1 MPYNIG
7 ETLKKYRSASG
18 ITVKQISEI
27 LTQKGF
33 KASEKTIYSRES
45 GNSSPSPDAL
55 LVMCKAYGINDVLTA
70 FGYDG
75 YNEDGSLQLDM
86 SEINMIEK
94 YRNLDDYGRQHV
106 DELLNWEEDRVKAL
120 THNEKLMSQQAQ
132 YIAELEKLASMDCIP
147 MEPCRAVCFYQTYPS
162 PATGKVMWDD
172 IKIDNTEIPDND
184 ENKEGDYLITM
195 DDDSMA
201 PLFWRTD
208 ILLVKETN
216 KIELGEIG
224 VFTLNGVCY
233 IKELGK
239 NKLISRNPD
248 FPPIMFDKSLEC
260 KGKVLRN
267 LMEHTEDEI
276 KYLTERKDHIRRYQ
290 ETYQMV
296 AENGLNDDD
305 ETRKL
310 VQKIVDSLKET
321 PDSND

>member
-1 MPYNIG
+1 MISDDTIKKTICKNIVKYRKLAG
-7 ETLKKYRSASG
+7 LSQKEFAAKLGAAPSRVSSWETGANSTDIDTLFKICEILNVSINDMCEIYPDINVTLSYTEQEHIKKYR
-18 ITVKQISEI
+18 
-27 LTQKGF
+27 
-33 KASEKTIYSRES
+33 
-45 GNSSPSPDAL
+45 L
-55 LVMCKAYGINDVLTA
+55 LDETGQQHI
-70 FGYDG
+70 
-75 YNEDGSLQLDM
+75 
-86 SEINMIEK
+86 
-94 YRNLDDYGRQHV
+94 DDF
-106 DELLNWEEDRVKAL
+106 LNWEIDRSK
-120 THNEKLMSQQAQ
+120 TISQQNE
-132 YIAELEKLASMDCIP
+132 YISELEKLASINTIP
-147 MEPCRAVCFYQTYPS
+147 PEPCRSVRFFQTYPS
-162 PATGKVMWDD
+162 PSTGKVMWDD
-172 IKIDNTEIPDND
+172 IKIDNTEIPDNG
-184 ENKEGDYLITM
+184 ENNEGDYLITM

-208 ILLVKETN
+208 ILLVKETD

-248 FPPIMFDKSLEC
+248 FPPIMFDNSLEC

>member
-1 MPYNIG
+1 MNFGDRLIELRKDHGYTREAFAKHLGISKYTLRNYELSVNEPGSAFLKEISDMFNISIDYLLG
-7 ETLKKYRSASG
+7 LTDEKEVLRSFRLKK
-18 ITVKQISEI
+18 SE
-27 LTQKGF
+27 
-33 KASEKTIYSRES
+33 YSH
-45 GNSSPSPDAL
+45 
-55 LVMCKAYGINDVLTA
+55 
-70 FGYDG
+70 
-75 YNEDGSLQLDM
+75 
-86 SEINMIEK
+86 IEK
-94 YRNLDDYGRQHV
+94 YRNLDKSGQQHV
-106 DELLNWEEDRVKAL
+106 DEVLTWETDRMELL
-120 THNEKLMSQQAQ
+120 SQQAQ
-132 YIAELEKLASMDCIP
+132 YIAQLEKLASIDVIQD
-147 MEPCRAVCFYQTYPS
+147 EPCRPIRFYQTYPS

-184 ENKEGDYLITM
+184 DNKEGDYLITM

-201 PLFWRTD
+201 PLFWKTD
-208 ILLVKETN
+208 ILLVKETD

-290 ETYQMV
+290 ETYEMV

-310 VQKIVDSLKET
+310 VKKIVDSLKET

>member
-1 MPYNIG
+1 MGIG
-7 ETLKKYRSASG
+7 KRIKEARNAL
-18 ITVKQISEI
+18 E
-27 LTQKGF
+27 LTQEELAKLLGVTKGAVANYENETSHP
-33 KASEKTIYSRES
+33 KEPIMYKLLSVLKV
-45 GNSSPSPDAL
+45 DANYL
-55 LVMCKAYGINDVLTA
+55 FQDVVNIPNQKNDVSLTE
-70 FGYDG
+70 YEHIKR
-75 YNEDGSLQLDM
+75 YRLLD
-86 SEINMIEK
+86 EC
-94 YRNLDDYGRQHV
+94 GRQHV
-106 DELLNWEEDRVKAL
+106 DDVLSWEIDRVTLQTQNEAL
-120 THNEKLMSQQAQ
+120 ISQQTQ
-132 YIAELEKLASMDCIP
+132 YITELEKRSTINLIP
-147 MEPCRAVCFYQTYPS
+147 LESCRPVRFYQTYPS

-208 ILLVKETN
+208 ILLVKETD